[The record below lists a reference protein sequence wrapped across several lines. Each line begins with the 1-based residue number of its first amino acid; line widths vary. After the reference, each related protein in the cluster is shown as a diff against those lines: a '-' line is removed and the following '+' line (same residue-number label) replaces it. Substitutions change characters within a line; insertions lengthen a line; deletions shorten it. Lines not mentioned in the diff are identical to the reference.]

1 MRITNLPTLAASAA
15 LAFLLTPAPAVGQS
29 RSDDDDDDRERRT
42 SRTQSAETRA
52 IVRAIE
58 EAYKAP
64 LEVHEEVLDELRDQ
78 YRRPSSSREEEIIE
92 EVRRMYRTT
101 PETEEE
107 ILRELRTAYQ
117 LRSPKGEERVF
128 AVIRKNKLMP
138 PGTVHPVVRAELTE
152 RTFRRADRDDDE
164 RVEYD
169 EMSEILRG
177 QWVRWDRNLDWAID
191 GEEYGRF
198 FRAHHKEVSTA
209 VAAGKISL
217 RLPKGVAGPGGKSPT
232 GWFAEYDTD
241 GDGQVGLYEWRRMEQ
256 PIEEFVPMDGNGDG
270 YLTARE
276 LLSYLEETR
285 PPAEAKK
292 AP

>member
-1 MRITNLPTLAASAA
+1 MRTTSLPTLAASAA
-15 LAFLLTPAPAVGQS
+15 LAFLLVPATAVGQS

-78 YRRPSSSREEEIIE
+78 YRRPSESREEEILE

-101 PETEEE
+101 PESEEE

-117 LRSPKGEERVF
+117 LRSPEGEKRVL
-128 AVIRKNKLMP
+128 AEIRKNKLMP
-138 PGTVHPVVRAELTE
+138 PGTVHPAARAELAGQQ
-152 RTFRRADRDDDE
+152 FRRADRDDDK

-169 EMSEILRG
+169 EMSETLRG
-177 QWVRWDRNLDWAID
+177 QWVRWDRNRDWALD

-198 FRAHHKEVSTA
+198 FRAHHGEVAAA
-209 VAAGKISL
+209 VAAGKIAL
-217 RLPKGVAGPGGKSPT
+217 RLPKGVAGPGGQSPP

-276 LLSYLEETR
+276 LLSYLEKTR
-285 PPAEAKK
+285 PPAEVEKD
-292 AP
+292 P